1 MNIVAPPM
9 PLEPGS
15 RDVLIC
21 FSHLRWNFVYQ
32 RPQHL
37 LRRATRRYEVS
48 FWEEPVFGEEREAWL
63 DRTMSEEGVEIL
75 VPRLP
80 HRDWE
85 QAIIVQRRL
94 LDQFLSQLPNEP
106 SVLWY
111 YTPMALQFSRGIP
124 ADVIVYDNMDELSA
138 FHGAPPEV
146 IALENEMFAASD
158 VVFTGGQSLFEAKKH
173 RHKNIHPFP
182 SSIETAHFHKARRAT
197 PDPVDQASL
206 PRPRLGFFGVV
217 DERMDVDLL
226 ARAAALRPDW
236 QFVMVGPVVKI
247 DPQILPKAANI
258 HWLGSKT
265 YKELPSYLSH
275 WDLGLMPFA
284 LNDAT
289 RFISP
294 TKTPEFLAAGIPVL
308 STRIRDVVRPYG
320 ENELVEIVDDAEDL
334 CRKAEVLLNRPK
346 EPWLTLVDQFLARN
360 SWDQTW
366 AAMQGLMDKAN
377 PQQKVIPVLEIIH
390 A

>member
-37 LRRATRRYEVS
+37 LRRATRRYEVF

-94 LDQFLSQLPNEP
+94 LDQFLSQLSNEP

-146 IALENEMFAASD
+146 VALENEMFAASD

-197 PDPVDQASL
+197 QDPVDQASL

>member
-37 LRRATRRYEVS
+37 LRRATRRYEVF

-146 IALENEMFAASD
+146 VALENEMFAASD